1 MIIDSAQQFVLE
13 YPGPPAG
20 ALAFVRDPARSLSR
34 VRFLR
39 ELSALPD
46 EERGE
51 VELRG
56 ELIVQLPVLGQVDL
70 PFFSVL
76 QFSEEGASLLPQ
88 PLEHERAWVE
98 VRGVAQVHSLG
109 GSQAGSPPDSS
120 GSTPVSFDFQFRAHL
135 ATPQTGDSP
144 EAGAAG
150 QGWGGAAFSKMVRAA
165 AGRTLQR
172 VASELPGGIHEAM
185 QAAP

>member
-13 YPGPPAG
+13 YPGSPAG

-39 ELSALPD
+39 ELNASPD
-46 EERGE
+46 GGRGE

-76 QFSEEGASLLPQ
+76 QTTEGGATLLPQ

-98 VRGVAQVHSLG
+98 VRGVAQVHCLPG
-109 GSQAGSPPDSS
+109 APAGSAPHSS
-120 GSTPVSFDFQFRAHL
+120 GGTPVSFDFQFRAHL
-135 ATPQTGDSP
+135 ATPQTGDP
-144 EAGAAG
+144 TEAGAAG
-150 QGWGGAAFSKMVRAA
+150 LGWGGAAFGKMVRAA

-172 VASELPGGIHEAM
+172 VASELPSGIHEAM